1 LKDKKLKI
9 PTIFRDDK
17 VEQKSNSEKC
27 GADITRHPTPSE
39 IEDVIKRIKQIRDL
53 SAEIDRVEVDIKEL
67 AHLIALNLHY
77 KAAWKGAHILRVR
90 GKDRLKKVKKRWN
103 DKSIEKY
110 NRQKHLKALTEAET
124 RKLFAYEDSKRLGS
138 LTKKHPYFDRF
149 IYDLNRIFIGK
160 TTYRYRYM
168 AAIFNAFN
176 FHPENFCGDC
186 KNFDHSNDICGRKKI
201 FTCPQHSK
209 ARDKI
214 RKNVNRIDNQIPSAK
229 FPR

>member
-1 LKDKKLKI
+1 MGDRKHSI
-9 PTIFRDDK
+9 PTIFKDDEIDLKNDTKK
-17 VEQKSNSEKC
+17 VDS
-27 GADITRHPTPSE
+27 DITRHPTPSE
-39 IEDVIKRIKQIRDL
+39 IEAVIKSIKQIRDL
-53 SAEIDRVEVDIKEL
+53 SAEIDRVKVDIKEL

-77 KAAWKGAHILRVR
+77 KAVWKEAHILRVR

-103 DKSIEKY
+103 DKSKKKY
-110 NRQKHLKALTEAET
+110 NRKKHLKALIEAEA
-124 RKLFAYEDSKRLGS
+124 RKFFAYEDTKRLGS
-138 LTKKHPYFDRF
+138 LTKKHPYYDRF
-149 IYDLNRIFIGK
+149 LYDLNRIFIGK

-186 KNFDHSNDICGRKKI
+186 KSFDHRIDICGRKKI
-201 FTCPQHSK
+201 FTCPRHSK

-214 RKNVNRIDNQIPSAK
+214 RKSVSRIGNQIPSAK